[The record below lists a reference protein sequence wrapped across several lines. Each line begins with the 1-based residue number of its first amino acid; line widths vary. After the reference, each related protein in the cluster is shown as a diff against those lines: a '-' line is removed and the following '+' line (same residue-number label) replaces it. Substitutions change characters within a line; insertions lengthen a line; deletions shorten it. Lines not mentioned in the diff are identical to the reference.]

1 MSASRKEK
9 IASSFIDVQLSAPES
24 KLHSNADRY
33 RFNEYSSSQSVAGV
47 LQRPPHYSS
56 NLTSA
61 VYRQRSTLS
70 SKGVTV
76 LQKQETIPEIQKD
89 SFLLSCTKEYMPP
102 LSHDS
107 DSEYDTDL
115 EEDFPPKR
123 CPPPTHSNPRSQ
135 VDFYKAVCSRVG
147 IIPISSYE
155 KNIDKEECILNYR
168 KINGVES
175 KALSLPLQVS
185 KQLILEMQREDNS
198 N

>member
-1 MSASRKEK
+1 M
-9 IASSFIDVQLSAPES
+9 
-24 KLHSNADRY
+24 Y
-33 RFNEYSSSQSVAGV
+33 
-47 LQRPPHYSS
+47 
-56 NLTSA
+56 
-61 VYRQRSTLS
+61 
-70 SKGVTV
+70 
-76 LQKQETIPEIQKD
+76 
-89 SFLLSCTKEYMPP
+89 LSCIYSYIITKYIEI
-102 LSHDS
+102 LFH
-107 DSEYDTDL
+107 L
-115 EEDFPPKR
+115 A
-123 CPPPTHSNPRSQ
+123 PPTHSNPRSQ